1 MLLIREKLIMLQS
14 FLLIQGDVLVG
25 SATEILQ
32 IKGEHRQ
39 K

>member
-1 MLLIREKLIMLQS
+1 MLQI